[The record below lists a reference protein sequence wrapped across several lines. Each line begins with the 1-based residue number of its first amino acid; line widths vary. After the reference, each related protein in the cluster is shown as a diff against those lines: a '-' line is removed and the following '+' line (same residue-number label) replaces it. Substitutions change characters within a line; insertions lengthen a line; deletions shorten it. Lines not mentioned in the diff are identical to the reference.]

1 MKKGNWKK
9 IMSILAATMGTTFV
23 ITSLVAKKEKGKSQ
37 YKDESNQM
45 NPLEGKKVV
54 FIENDDEI
62 ENADGVRGHL
72 EAIGDSD
79 YKVGFYEKY
88 IKRGFDIAFHLVDLL
103 CLVLFWELL
112 H

>member
-1 MKKGNWKK
+1 
-9 IMSILAATMGTTFV
+9 MSILAATMGTTFV

-79 YKVGFYEKY
+79 YKVLNEDL
-88 IKRGFDIAFHLVDLL
+88 ILSFHLVDLL